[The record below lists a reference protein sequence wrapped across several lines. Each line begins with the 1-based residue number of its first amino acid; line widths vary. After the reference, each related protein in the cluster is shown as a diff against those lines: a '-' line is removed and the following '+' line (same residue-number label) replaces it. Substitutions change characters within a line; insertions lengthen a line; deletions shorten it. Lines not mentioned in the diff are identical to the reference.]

1 MHATISEASRESS
14 TRPIFEHGKNR
25 PRIQLRRTDL
35 VGYLFLVPMMLSLSV
50 FTLYPLAETFRLSF
64 TNSNGVDEEFI
75 GTSNYSSILA
85 DGQFWGA
92 LWNTVYIG
100 GLTVAIGIPLS
111 LVIATLINSLPVMQS
126 FFKAVYFAPNVTS
139 AIAASIAFTYVFYPT
154 EQGWINALLGNF
166 GIGPMGF
173 FSDPSTARLSV
184 VLMAV
189 WQGMGYTTLIWLAG
203 LQGVPKEL
211 HEAAAVDGAGAF
223 RRWWSVTLPTLRP
236 ITFFIIV
243 VETINAFKRFAEV
256 YQIGGTDGQP
266 GGVLTT
272 VMLYIYRTG
281 FNTFDFGKASAA
293 TILLFLIILA
303 LTCVNFVLFRRRLA

>member
-1 MHATISEASRESS
+1 MHATAPP
-14 TRPIFEHGKNR
+14 TRPR
-25 PRIQLRRTDL
+25 PAPKYKRHQPFLKRTDI
-35 VGYLFLVPMMLSLSV
+35 VGYVFLIPMMLSLSI
-50 FTLYPLAETFRLSF
+50 FTLYPLVETFRLSF
-64 TNSNGVDEEFI
+64 TNSNGIQDEYI
-75 GTSNYSSILA
+75 GTANYDYILG
-85 DGQFWGA
+85 DWMFWDA

-100 GLTVAIGIPLS
+100 GLTVLIGVPLS
-111 LVIATLINSLPVMQS
+111 LVIATLINSLPAMQS

-154 EQGWINALLGNF
+154 EQGWINALLGQV
-166 GIGPMGF
+166 GIGPLGF
-173 FSDPSTARLSV
+173 FSDPATARASV

-189 WQGMGYTTLIWLAG
+189 WQGLGYTTLIWLAG

-211 HEAAAVDGAGAF
+211 HEAAAIDGAGAL
-223 RRWWSVTLPTLRP
+223 RRWWSVTLPILRP

-243 VETINAFKRFAEV
+243 VESINAFKRFAEV

-272 VMLYIYRTG
+272 IMLYIYRTG

-293 TILLFLIILA
+293 TALLFLIILS
-303 LTCVNFVLFRRRLA
+303 LTCVNFVFFRKRLS

>member
-1 MHATISEASRESS
+1 MHATTSVASRAASV
-14 TRPIFEHGKNR
+14 RPEAAPIV
-25 PRIQLRRTDL
+25 LRRRPFLKRTDI
-35 VGYLFLVPMMLSLSV
+35 VGYIFLLPMLLSLAA

-64 TNSNGVDEEFI
+64 TNSNGVQAEYI
-75 GTSNYSSILA
+75 GAANYEYVIN
-85 DGQFWGA
+85 DGQFWSS
-92 LWNTVYIG
+92 LWNTIYIG
-100 GLTVAIGIPLS
+100 GLTIVIGVPLS
-111 LVIATLINSLPVMQS
+111 LIIATLINSLPAMQS
-126 FFKAVYFAPNVTS
+126 FFKAIYFAPNITS

-154 EQGWINALLGNF
+154 DEGWVNTFLGQF
-166 GIGPMGF
+166 GIGPLGF

-189 WQGMGYTTLIWLAG
+189 WQGLGYTTLIWLAG

-211 HEAAAVDGAGAF
+211 HEAASVDGAGAL
-223 RRWWSVTLPTLRP
+223 RRWWSITLPTLRP

-243 VETINAFKRFAEV
+243 VESINSFKRFADV

-272 VMLYIYRTG
+272 IMLYIYRTG

-293 TILLFLIILA
+293 TIMLFLIILA
-303 LTCVNFVLFRRRLA
+303 LTCVNFAFFRKGSS